1 MDKLIII
8 GFGGHARSVA
18 NVALSQGFKH
28 LVFVESTAKP
38 GENFLGHRV
47 VRSLEQVDASWTLA
61 HPASGDGLKRKAQC
75 EQIAEL
81 GLALVSVVSPSA
93 SIGVGSV
100 ITDGSFIGDMS
111 HVGPMARIG
120 AGCIL
125 NTGSVVEH
133 ECTVGDFTHV
143 SVNSTVAGRSRVGE
157 LSMLGAGSVVID
169 GISIADRVTVGAG
182 AVVIRDILESG
193 TYVGTPAIKIRSN
206 TKR

>member
-1 MDKLIII
+1 MDKLIIF

-18 NVALSQGFKH
+18 NVALSQGFTQ
-28 LVFVESTAKP
+28 LVFLESTAKP

-47 VRSLEQVDASWTLA
+47 VSSLEQIDASWAVA
-61 HPASGDGLKRKAQC
+61 HPASGDGVKRKAQC

-93 SIGVGSV
+93 NIGVGSV
-100 ITDGSFIGDMS
+100 IADGSFIGDMS

-120 AGCIL
+120 TGCIL

-133 ECTVGDFTHV
+133 ECVVGDFTHV

-157 LSMLGAGSVVID
+157 FSMLGAGSVVID
-169 GISIADRVTVGAG
+169 GVSIAGRVTVGAG
-182 AVVIRDILESG
+182 AVVIRDIVESG
-193 TYVGTPAIKIRSN
+193 TYVGTPAKRIRSQS
-206 TKR
+206 KR